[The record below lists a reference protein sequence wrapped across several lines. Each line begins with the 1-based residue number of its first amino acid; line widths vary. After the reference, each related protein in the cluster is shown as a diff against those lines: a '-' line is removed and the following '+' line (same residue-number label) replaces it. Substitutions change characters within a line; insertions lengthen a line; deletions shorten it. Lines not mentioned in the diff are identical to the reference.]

1 MATFNINAVDRR
13 IQYTSTGQTAFNFS
27 FQVNASSELQVYID
41 DTLKTETTHYSVSL
55 NTDGTGTV
63 TFNSATT
70 SGEIIT
76 IIGDQPL
83 SRTTVFQT
91 GQANDP
97 ATLET
102 EFDNVLI
109 RQQQLKEITDRSI
122 QLKVTTPRTVTGS
135 GTSGPLEFPYDATTS
150 NNANRIIKYN
160 SAGTGLETGGTLA
173 NIDALAAV
181 STEIGLLGTSSNITA
196 MGLLGNSTVIADM
209 ALLGTSDVIAD
220 MALLA
225 DADVI
230 ADMNTLA
237 TTDVVA
243 DLNKLATTDIVND
256 LNTLATT
263 DIVNDLNTLATSDI
277 VSDINTLA
285 TSDIVSDLNTLATS
299 DFVSDLNT
307 IATSAN
313 VTAINNVS
321 GSIGNVN
328 TVATNLS
335 SVNSFANQYRIGSS
349 DPTSSL
355 DEGDL
360 FYNSTGNVLKYYN
373 GSAWVSI
380 TSGGITSVAQDTT
393 PQLGGDLDVNGQS
406 IVSASNGNI
415 SITPNGSGKVI
426 LDGLSHPTSDGSNGQ
441 FLKTDGG
448 GNLSFASVTQA
459 SGNELENVVE
469 DTSPQLGGN
478 LDVQANEINTS
489 TTNGNVKLN
498 PNGTGLIE
506 IKGATNA
513 GTIQLNCEN
522 NSHGIK
528 LKSPPHSAAQ
538 SYTLTFP
545 STAPSADKI
554 LQTDGSGNLS
564 FADVSG
570 GTSWQSSVKTANF
583 TAAAGEGYFV
593 DTSGGAFEIDL
604 PGSPSV
610 GDQIE
615 FVDFSRSFASEN
627 LTLDQGSNKFQ
638 GNATSPKPVYDT
650 AGQNIKIVYSGSTQ
664 GWIPLVDDDVSFE
677 TPQSYSINF
686 LVVAG
691 GGGASTGN
699 TGGGGAGGY
708 RTSTQTVSSG
718 VTITAVVGNGG
729 GSAGSVSAGNDSS
742 FSGSGLTT
750 ITSTGGGHGKSGSS
764 QGGSGGSGGGSG
776 YQQGTGG
783 SGNTPAT
790 TPSQGNNGG
799 GGQSGS
805 PYRGGG
811 GGGASQSG
819 VSGPSG
825 GHGGNGTANSITGS
839 SVTYAGG
846 GGASVE
852 HSASAGNAGSG
863 GGGSGNNASGPGGNG
878 TANTG
883 GGGGGCYLPNTPGQG
898 GSGVV
903 ILSVPT
909 SNYSGTTTGS
919 PAISTSGS
927 NTIIKFTGNGSYTA

>member
-1 MATFNINAVDRR
+1 MAIASNKNTPRNT
-13 IQYTSTGQTAFNFS
+13 YTATGGQTEFTIGFEFFKIEDVKVYRNGS
-27 FQVNASSELQVYID
+27 LLTYNASPS
-41 DTLKTETTHYSVSL
+41 SVSQYKI
-55 NTDGTGTV
+55 TGTASASDDAYEFGAGGTV
-63 TFNSATT
+63 TLGAGATADDLIVIIRDIVLERTSDFPTTGAFDITTLNTQLDTITSMLSDIKQQSDRSVKLLDTDTISAT
-70 SGEIIT
+70 IT
-76 IIGDQPL
+76 LPAKATRQDKVL
-83 SRTTVFQT
+83 SFDSNGNAETTVNT
-91 GQANDP
+91 AGL
-97 ATLET
+97 ATLSS
-102 EFDNVLI
+102 
-109 RQQQLKEITDRSI
+109 ITSDITTVAGISSN
-122 QLKVTTPRTVTGS
+122 VTTVAGMNATHIANVS
-135 GTSGPLEFPYDATTS
+135 GKA
-150 NNANRIIKYN
+150 
-160 SAGTGLETGGTLA
+160 
-173 NIDALAAV
+173 
-181 STEIGLLGTSSNITA
+181 TEIGLLGTTD
-196 MGLLGNSTVIADM
+196 VIADM
-209 ALLGTSDVIAD
+209 ALLGTSDVVAD

-225 DADVI
+225 NADVI
-230 ADMNTLA
+230 ADM
-237 TTDVVA
+237 
-243 DLNKLATTDIVND
+243 
-256 LNTLATT
+256 
-263 DIVNDLNTLATSDI
+263 
-277 VSDINTLA
+277 NTLA
-285 TSDIVSDLNTLATS
+285 TSDIVSDLNQLATS
-299 DFVSDLNT
+299 DFVSDLNAVEGIKT
-307 IATSAN
+307 DIT
-313 VTAINNVS
+313 
-321 GSIGNVN
+321 
-328 TVATNLS
+328 TVATNVS
-335 SVNSFANQYRIGSS
+335 SVNSFANQYRVGSS

-380 TSGGITSVAQDTT
+380 TSGGITSLAQDTT

-426 LDGLSHPTSDGSNGQ
+426 LDGLSHPTSDGSAGQ

-448 GNLSFASVTQA
+448 GNLSFATITTDLSA
-459 SGNELENVVE
+459 

-478 LDVQANEINTS
+478 LDVQASEINTS

-570 GTSWQSSVKTANF
+570 GTDWQSSVKTANF
-583 TAAAGEGYFV
+583 TAVAGEGYFV
-593 DTSGGAFEIDL
+593 DTSSSAFEIDL
-604 PGSPSV
+604 PTSPSV

-615 FVDFSRSFASEN
+615 FVDFSRSFASN
-627 LTLDQGSNKFQ
+627 SLTLDQGSVKFQ
-638 GNATSPKPVYDT
+638 GNTSPKPVYTT

-664 GWIPLVDDDVSFE
+664 GWIPLVDDDVTME
-677 TPQSYSINF
+677 TPQNYSVDF

-691 GGGASTGN
+691 GGGSSTGN

-708 RTSTQTVSSG
+708 RTSTQTVDG
-718 VTITAVVGNGG
+718 GTVITVTVGDGG
-729 GSAGSVSAGNDSS
+729 GSAGSVSNGTDSS
-742 FSGSGLTT
+742 FSGTGLTT
-750 ITSTGGGHGKSGSS
+750 ITSTGGGAGRSGSTV
-764 QGGSGGSGGGSG
+764 GNSGGSGGGSG
-776 YQQGTGG
+776 YNTGTGG

-799 GGQSGS
+799 GGQNGS

-811 GGGASQSG
+811 GGGAGSSG
-819 VSGPSG
+819 TSGPSG
-825 GHGGNGTANSITGS
+825 AHGGSGTANSITGS

-846 GGASVE
+846 GGGSAE
-852 HSASAGNAGSG
+852 HSATAGNAGSG
-863 GGGSGNNASGPGGNG
+863 GGGAGGNATQNGGNG

-883 GGGGGCYLPNTPGQG
+883 GGGGGTYLPNTPGQG

-909 SNYSGTTTGS
+909 SNYSSTTSGS
-919 PAISTSGS
+919 PTVTTSGS
-927 NTIIKFTGNGSYTA
+927 NTIIKFTGSGSYTA

>member
-1 MATFNINAVDRR
+1 MTIANNKNTPRNTYTATA
-13 IQYTSTGQTAFNFS
+13 GQTAFTIGFEFFKVEDVKVYRNGS
-27 FQVNASSELQVYID
+27 LLTYNASPS
-41 DTLKTETTHYSVSL
+41 SVSQYKI
-55 NTDGTGTV
+55 TGTASASDDAYEFGAGGTV
-63 TFNSATT
+63 TLGAGATADDSIVIIRDIVLERTSDFPTTGAFDITTLNTQLDTITSMLSDIKQQSDRSVKLLDTDTISATVT
-70 SGEIIT
+70 LPAKATRQDKVLSFDSSGNAE
-76 IIGDQPL
+76 
-83 SRTTVFQT
+83 TTV
-91 GQANDP
+91 
-97 ATLET
+97 
-102 EFDNVLI
+102 
-109 RQQQLKEITDRSI
+109 
-122 QLKVTTPRTVTGS
+122 
-135 GTSGPLEFPYDATTS
+135 
-150 NNANRIIKYN
+150 N
-160 SAGTGLETGGTLA
+160 SAGLATLSSITSDITTVA
-173 NIDALAAV
+173 GISSDVTTVAGINTTHLSNV
-181 STEIGLLGTSSNITA
+181 SGKTTEIGLLGTTD
-196 MGLLGNSTVIADM
+196 VIADM
-209 ALLGTSDVIAD
+209 ALLGTADVVAD

-225 DADVI
+225 NADVI
-230 ADMNTLA
+230 SDM
-237 TTDVVA
+237 
-243 DLNKLATTDIVND
+243 
-256 LNTLATT
+256 
-263 DIVNDLNTLATSDI
+263 
-277 VSDINTLA
+277 NTLA
-285 TSDIVSDLNTLATS
+285 TSDIVSDLNQLATS
-299 DFVSDLNT
+299 DFVSDLNAVEGIKT
-307 IATSAN
+307 DITTVA
-313 VTAINNVS
+313 NNV
-321 GSIGNVN
+321 
-328 TVATNLS
+328 S

-349 DPTSSL
+349 DPTTSL

-393 PQLGGDLDVNGQS
+393 PQLGGNLDVNGQS

-426 LDGLSHPTSDGSNGQ
+426 VDGLSHPTSDGSAGQ

-448 GNLSFASVTQA
+448 GNLSFATITTDLSA
-459 SGNELENVVE
+459 
-469 DTSPQLGGN
+469 DTTPQLGGN
-478 LDVQANEINTS
+478 LDVQTNEINTS

-583 TAAAGEGYFV
+583 TATAGEGYFV

-604 PGSPSV
+604 PSSPSV

-615 FVDFSRSFASEN
+615 FVDFSRSFASNN
-627 LTLDQGSNKFQ
+627 LTLDQGSVKFQ

-650 AGQNIKIVYSGSTQ
+650 DGQNIKIVYSGSTQ
-664 GWIPLVDDDVSFE
+664 GWIPLVDDDVTME
-677 TPQSYSINF
+677 TPQNYSIDF

-691 GGGASTGN
+691 GGGTSTGN

-708 RTSTQTVSSG
+708 RTSTQTANGG
-718 VTITAVVGNGG
+718 VVITVTVGDGG
-729 GSAGSVSAGNDSS
+729 GSAGSVSNGNDSS
-742 FSGSGLTT
+742 ISGTGLTT
-750 ITSTGGGHGKSGSS
+750 ITSTGGGAGKAGSTI
-764 QGGSGGSGGGSG
+764 GGSGGSGGGSG
-776 YQQGTGG
+776 YAQGTGG
-783 SGNTPAT
+783 PGNTPST
-790 TPSQGNNGG
+790 TPSQGSNGA

-811 GGGASQSG
+811 GGGHSQNG
-819 VSGPSG
+819 TSGPSG

-863 GGGSGNNASGPGGNG
+863 GGGAGGNASQDGGNG

-883 GGGGGCYLPNTPGQG
+883 GGGGGAYLPRTPGQG
-898 GSGVV
+898 GKGVV
-903 ILSVPT
+903 ILSVP
-909 SNYSGTTTGS
+909 SANYSGTTSGS
-919 PAISTSGS
+919 PTVTTSGS
-927 NTIIKFTGNGSYTA
+927 NKIIKFTGSGSYTT

>member
-13 IQYTSTGQTAFNFS
+13 IQYTSTGQTAFNFN

-150 NNANRIIKYN
+150 NNADRIIKYN
-160 SAGTGLETGGTLA
+160 SAGTGLETGGTVA

-181 STEIGLLGTSSNITA
+181 STEISLLGTSSNITA

-237 TTDVVA
+237 TTD
-243 DLNKLATTDIVND
+243 IVSD

-263 DIVNDLNTLATSDI
+263 DIVSDLNTLATSDIVSDLNTLATSDI

-335 SVNSFANQYRIGSS
+335 SVNNFADQYRVGSS

-426 LDGLSHPTSDGSNGQ
+426 LDGLSHPTSDGSAGQ

-448 GNLSFASVTQA
+448 GNLSFATITTDLSA
-459 SGNELENVVE
+459 

-570 GTSWQSSVKTANF
+570 GTDWQSSVKTANF

-615 FVDFSRSFASEN
+615 FVDFSRSFASN
-627 LTLDQGSNKFQ
+627 SLTLDQGSVKFQ
-638 GNATSPKPVYDT
+638 GNTSPKPVYTT

-664 GWIPLVDDDVSFE
+664 GWIPLVDDDVTME
-677 TPQSYSINF
+677 TPQNYSIDF

-691 GGGASTGN
+691 GGGSSTGN

-708 RTSTQTVSSG
+708 RTSTQTVDG
-718 VTITAVVGNGG
+718 GTVITVTVGDGG
-729 GSAGSVSAGNDSS
+729 GSAGSVSNGTDSS
-742 FSGSGLTT
+742 FSGTGLTT
-750 ITSTGGGHGKSGSS
+750 ITSTGGGAGRSGSTV
-764 QGGSGGSGGGSG
+764 GNSGGSGGGSG
-776 YQQGTGG
+776 YNTGTGG

-799 GGQSGS
+799 GGQNGS

-811 GGGASQSG
+811 GGGAGSSG
-819 VSGPSG
+819 TSGPSG
-825 GHGGNGTANSITGS
+825 AHGGSGTANSITGS

-846 GGASVE
+846 GGGSAE
-852 HSASAGNAGSG
+852 HSATAGNAGSG
-863 GGGSGNNASGPGGNG
+863 GGGAGGNATQNGGNG

-883 GGGGGCYLPNTPGQG
+883 GGGGGTYLPNTPGQG

-909 SNYSGTTTGS
+909 SNYSSTTSGS
-919 PAISTSGS
+919 PTVTTSGS
-927 NTIIKFTGNGSYTA
+927 NTIIKFTGSGSYTA

>member
-1 MATFNINAVDRR
+1 MTI
-13 IQYTSTGQTAFNFS
+13 
-27 FQVNASSELQVYID
+27 
-41 DTLKTETTHYSVSL
+41 SL
-55 NTDGTGTV
+55 NTPRNTYTATAGQTDFTIGFEFFAVADVKAYKNGTLLTYNASPTTNSQYNLIGTASSSDDAYEFGGGGTLKLGGGGASANDIIVIIRDIAITRTSDFSSTGTLDV
-63 TFNSATT
+63 KSINTQLDQLTA
-70 SGEIIT
+70 IV
-76 IIGDQPL
+76 GDL
-83 SRTTVFQT
+83 K
-91 GQANDP
+91 GQ
-97 ATLET
+97 
-102 EFDNVLI
+102 
-109 RQQQLKEITDRSI
+109 TDRSVKLLDTDTVSATI
-122 QLKVTTPRTVTGS
+122 TLPAKATRQDKVLSFDSNGNAETTVNTAGLATLSSITSDITTVAGISSNVTTVAGMNATHIANVS
-135 GTSGPLEFPYDATTS
+135 GKA
-150 NNANRIIKYN
+150 
-160 SAGTGLETGGTLA
+160 
-173 NIDALAAV
+173 
-181 STEIGLLGTSSNITA
+181 TEIGLLGTTD
-196 MGLLGNSTVIADM
+196 VIADM
-209 ALLGTSDVIAD
+209 ALLGTSDVVAD

-225 DADVI
+225 NADVI
-230 ADMNTLA
+230 ADM
-237 TTDVVA
+237 
-243 DLNKLATTDIVND
+243 
-256 LNTLATT
+256 
-263 DIVNDLNTLATSDI
+263 
-277 VSDINTLA
+277 NTLA
-285 TSDIVSDLNTLATS
+285 TSDIVSDLNQLATS
-299 DFVSDLNT
+299 DFVSDLNAVEGIKT
-307 IATSAN
+307 DIT
-313 VTAINNVS
+313 
-321 GSIGNVN
+321 
-328 TVATNLS
+328 TVATNVS
-335 SVNSFANQYRIGSS
+335 SVNSFANQYRVGSS

-380 TSGGITSVAQDTT
+380 TSGGITSLAQDTT

-426 LDGLSHPTSDGSNGQ
+426 LDGLSHPTSDGSAGQ

-564 FADVSG
+564 FAEVSG

-604 PGSPSV
+604 PSSPSV

-615 FVDFSRSFASEN
+615 FVDFSRSFGSN
-627 LTLDQGSNKFQ
+627 SLTLDQGSVKFQ
-638 GNATSPKPVYDT
+638 GNTSPKPIYT
-650 AGQNIKIVYSGSTQ
+650 TTGQNIKIVYSGSTQ
-664 GWIPLVDDDVSFE
+664 GWIPLVDDDVTME
-677 TPQSYSINF
+677 TPQNYQIDF

-691 GGGASTGN
+691 GGGSSTGN

-708 RTSTQTVSSG
+708 RTSSQTVDG
-718 VTITAVVGNGG
+718 GTVITVTVGDGG
-729 GSAGSVSAGNDSS
+729 GSAGSVSNGTDSS
-742 FSGSGLTT
+742 FSGTGLTT
-750 ITSTGGGHGKSGSS
+750 ITSTGGGAGRSGSTV
-764 QGGSGGSGGGSG
+764 GNSGGSGGGSG
-776 YQQGTGG
+776 YNQGSGG

-790 TPSQGNNGG
+790 TPSQGNDGG
-799 GGQSGS
+799 GGQNGS

-811 GGGASQSG
+811 GGGAGSSG
-819 VSGPSG
+819 TSGPSG
-825 GHGGNGTANSITGS
+825 AHGGSGTVNSITGS

-846 GGASVE
+846 GGGSAE
-852 HSASAGNAGSG
+852 HSATAGNAGSG
-863 GGGSGNNASGPGGNG
+863 GGGAGGNANQNGGNG

-883 GGGGGCYLPNTPGQG
+883 GGGGGTYLPNTPGQG

-909 SNYSGTTTGS
+909 SNYSGTTSGS
-919 PAISTSGS
+919 PTVTTSGS
-927 NTIIKFTGNGSYTA
+927 QKIIKFTGSGSYTA

>member
-1 MATFNINAVDRR
+1 MTIANNKNTPRNTYTATA
-13 IQYTSTGQTAFNFS
+13 GQTAFTIGFEFFKVEDVKVYRNGS
-27 FQVNASSELQVYID
+27 LLTYNASPS
-41 DTLKTETTHYSVSL
+41 SVSQYKI
-55 NTDGTGTV
+55 TGTASASDDAYEFGAGGTV
-63 TFNSATT
+63 TLGAGATADDSIVIIRDIVLERTSDFPTTGAFDITTLNTQLDTITSMLSDIKQQSDRSVKLLDTDTISATVT
-70 SGEIIT
+70 LPAKATRQDKVLSFDSSGNAE
-76 IIGDQPL
+76 
-83 SRTTVFQT
+83 TTV
-91 GQANDP
+91 
-97 ATLET
+97 
-102 EFDNVLI
+102 
-109 RQQQLKEITDRSI
+109 
-122 QLKVTTPRTVTGS
+122 
-135 GTSGPLEFPYDATTS
+135 
-150 NNANRIIKYN
+150 N
-160 SAGTGLETGGTLA
+160 SAGLATLSSITSDITTVA
-173 NIDALAAV
+173 GISSDVTTVAGINTTHLSNV
-181 STEIGLLGTSSNITA
+181 SGKTTEIGLLGTTD
-196 MGLLGNSTVIADM
+196 VIADM
-209 ALLGTSDVIAD
+209 ALLGTADVVAD

-230 ADMNTLA
+230 SDM
-237 TTDVVA
+237 
-243 DLNKLATTDIVND
+243 
-256 LNTLATT
+256 
-263 DIVNDLNTLATSDI
+263 
-277 VSDINTLA
+277 NTLA
-285 TSDIVSDLNTLATS
+285 TSDIVSDLNQLATS
-299 DFVSDLNT
+299 DFVSDLNAVEGIKT
-307 IATSAN
+307 DITTVA
-313 VTAINNVS
+313 NNV
-321 GSIGNVN
+321 
-328 TVATNLS
+328 S

-349 DPTSSL
+349 DPTTSL

-393 PQLGGDLDVNGQS
+393 PQLGGNLDVNGQS

-426 LDGLSHPTSDGSNGQ
+426 VDGLSHPTSDGSAGQ

-448 GNLSFASVTQA
+448 GNLSFATITTDLSA
-459 SGNELENVVE
+459 
-469 DTSPQLGGN
+469 DTTPQLGGN
-478 LDVQANEINTS
+478 LDVQTNEINTS

-583 TAAAGEGYFV
+583 TATAGEGYFV

-604 PGSPSV
+604 PSSPSV

-615 FVDFSRSFASEN
+615 FVDFSRSFASNN
-627 LTLDQGSNKFQ
+627 LTLDQGSVKFQ

-650 AGQNIKIVYSGSTQ
+650 DGQNIKIVYSGSTQ
-664 GWIPLVDDDVSFE
+664 GWIPLVDDDVTME
-677 TPQSYSINF
+677 TPQNYSIDF

-691 GGGASTGN
+691 GGGTSTGN

-708 RTSTQTVSSG
+708 RTSTQTANGG
-718 VTITAVVGNGG
+718 VVITVTVGDGG
-729 GSAGSVSAGNDSS
+729 GSAGSVSNGNDSS
-742 FSGSGLTT
+742 ISGTGLTT
-750 ITSTGGGHGKSGSS
+750 ITSTGGGAGKAGSTI
-764 QGGSGGSGGGSG
+764 GGSGGSGGGSG
-776 YQQGTGG
+776 YAQGTGG
-783 SGNTPAT
+783 PGNTPST
-790 TPSQGNNGG
+790 TPSQGSNGA

-811 GGGASQSG
+811 GGGHSQNG
-819 VSGPSG
+819 TSGPSG

-863 GGGSGNNASGPGGNG
+863 GGGAGGNASQDGGNG

-883 GGGGGCYLPNTPGQG
+883 GGGGGAYLPRTPGQG
-898 GSGVV
+898 GKGVV
-903 ILSVPT
+903 ILSVP
-909 SNYSGTTTGS
+909 SANYSGTTSGS
-919 PAISTSGS
+919 PTVTDSGS
-927 NTIIKFTGNGSYTA
+927 NKIIKFTGSGSYTT

>member
-1 MATFNINAVDRR
+1 MTIANNKNTPRNTYTATA
-13 IQYTSTGQTAFNFS
+13 GQTAFTIGFEFFKVEDVKVYRNGS
-27 FQVNASSELQVYID
+27 LLTYNASPS
-41 DTLKTETTHYSVSL
+41 SVSQYKI
-55 NTDGTGTV
+55 TGTASASDDAYEFGAGGTV
-63 TFNSATT
+63 TLGAGATADDSIVIIRDILLERTSDFPTTGAFDITTLNTQLDTITSMLSDIKQQSDRSVKLLDTDTISATVT
-70 SGEIIT
+70 LPAKATRQDKVLSFDSSGNAE
-76 IIGDQPL
+76 
-83 SRTTVFQT
+83 TTV
-91 GQANDP
+91 
-97 ATLET
+97 
-102 EFDNVLI
+102 
-109 RQQQLKEITDRSI
+109 
-122 QLKVTTPRTVTGS
+122 
-135 GTSGPLEFPYDATTS
+135 
-150 NNANRIIKYN
+150 N
-160 SAGTGLETGGTLA
+160 SAGLATLSSITSDITTVA
-173 NIDALAAV
+173 GISSDVTTVAGINTTHLSNV
-181 STEIGLLGTSSNITA
+181 SGKTTEIGLLGTTD
-196 MGLLGNSTVIADM
+196 VIADM
-209 ALLGTSDVIAD
+209 ALLGTADVVAD

-230 ADMNTLA
+230 SDM
-237 TTDVVA
+237 
-243 DLNKLATTDIVND
+243 
-256 LNTLATT
+256 
-263 DIVNDLNTLATSDI
+263 
-277 VSDINTLA
+277 NTLA
-285 TSDIVSDLNTLATS
+285 TSDIVSDLNQLATS
-299 DFVSDLNT
+299 DFVSDLNAVEGIKT
-307 IATSAN
+307 DITTVA
-313 VTAINNVS
+313 NNV
-321 GSIGNVN
+321 
-328 TVATNLS
+328 S

-349 DPTSSL
+349 DPTTSL

-393 PQLGGDLDVNGQS
+393 PQLGGNLDVNGQS

-426 LDGLSHPTSDGSNGQ
+426 VDGLSHPTSDGSAGQ

-448 GNLSFASVTQA
+448 GNLSFATITTDLSA
-459 SGNELENVVE
+459 
-469 DTSPQLGGN
+469 DTTPQLGGN
-478 LDVQANEINTS
+478 LDVQTNEINTS

-583 TAAAGEGYFV
+583 TATAGEGYFV

-604 PGSPSV
+604 PSSPSV

-615 FVDFSRSFASEN
+615 FVDFSRSFASNN
-627 LTLDQGSNKFQ
+627 LTLDQGSVKFQ

-650 AGQNIKIVYSGSTQ
+650 DGQNIKIVYSGSTQ
-664 GWIPLVDDDVSFE
+664 GWIPLVDDDVTME
-677 TPQSYSINF
+677 TPQNYSIDF

-691 GGGASTGN
+691 GGGTSTGN

-708 RTSTQTVSSG
+708 RTSTQTANGG
-718 VTITAVVGNGG
+718 VVITVTVGDGG
-729 GSAGSVSAGNDSS
+729 GSAGSVSNGNDSS
-742 FSGSGLTT
+742 ISGTGLTT
-750 ITSTGGGHGKSGSS
+750 ITSTGGGAGKAGSTI
-764 QGGSGGSGGGSG
+764 GGSGGSGGGSG
-776 YQQGTGG
+776 YAQGTGG
-783 SGNTPAT
+783 PGNTPST
-790 TPSQGNNGG
+790 TPSQGSNGA

-811 GGGASQSG
+811 GGGHSQNG
-819 VSGPSG
+819 TSGPSG

-863 GGGSGNNASGPGGNG
+863 GGGAGGNASQDGGNG

-883 GGGGGCYLPNTPGQG
+883 GGGGGAYLPRTPGQG
-898 GSGVV
+898 GKGVV
-903 ILSVPT
+903 ILSVP
-909 SNYSGTTTGS
+909 SANYSGTTSGS
-919 PAISTSGS
+919 PTVTDSGS
-927 NTIIKFTGNGSYTA
+927 NKIIKFTGSGSYTT

>member
-1 MATFNINAVDRR
+1 MAIASNKNTPRNT
-13 IQYTSTGQTAFNFS
+13 YTATGGQTEFTIGFEFFKIEDVKVYRNGS
-27 FQVNASSELQVYID
+27 LLTYNASPS
-41 DTLKTETTHYSVSL
+41 SVSQYKI
-55 NTDGTGTV
+55 TGTASASDDAYEFGAGGTV
-63 TFNSATT
+63 TLGAGATADDLIVIIRDIVLERTSDFPTTGAFDITTLNTQLDTITSMLSDIKQQSDRSVKLLDTDTISAT
-70 SGEIIT
+70 IT
-76 IIGDQPL
+76 LPAKATRQDKVL
-83 SRTTVFQT
+83 SFDSNGNAETTVNT
-91 GQANDP
+91 AGL
-97 ATLET
+97 ATLSS
-102 EFDNVLI
+102 
-109 RQQQLKEITDRSI
+109 ITSDITTVAGISSN
-122 QLKVTTPRTVTGS
+122 VTTVAGMNATHIANVS
-135 GTSGPLEFPYDATTS
+135 GKA
-150 NNANRIIKYN
+150 
-160 SAGTGLETGGTLA
+160 
-173 NIDALAAV
+173 
-181 STEIGLLGTSSNITA
+181 TEIGLLGTTD
-196 MGLLGNSTVIADM
+196 VIADM
-209 ALLGTSDVIAD
+209 ALLGTSDVVAD

-225 DADVI
+225 NADVI
-230 ADMNTLA
+230 ADM
-237 TTDVVA
+237 
-243 DLNKLATTDIVND
+243 
-256 LNTLATT
+256 
-263 DIVNDLNTLATSDI
+263 
-277 VSDINTLA
+277 NTLA
-285 TSDIVSDLNTLATS
+285 TSDIVSDLNQLATS
-299 DFVSDLNT
+299 DFVSDLNAVEGIKT
-307 IATSAN
+307 DIT
-313 VTAINNVS
+313 
-321 GSIGNVN
+321 
-328 TVATNLS
+328 TVATNVS
-335 SVNSFANQYRIGSS
+335 SVNSFANQYRVGSS

-380 TSGGITSVAQDTT
+380 TSGGITSLAQDTT

-426 LDGLSHPTSDGSNGQ
+426 LDGLSHPTSDGSAGQ

-448 GNLSFASVTQA
+448 GNLSFATITTDLSA
-459 SGNELENVVE
+459 

-478 LDVQANEINTS
+478 LDVQASEINTS

-570 GTSWQSSVKTANF
+570 GTDWQSSVKTANF
-583 TAAAGEGYFV
+583 TAVAGEGYFV
-593 DTSGGAFEIDL
+593 DTSSSAFEIDL
-604 PGSPSV
+604 PTSPSV

-615 FVDFSRSFASEN
+615 FVDFSRSFASN
-627 LTLDQGSNKFQ
+627 SLTLDQGSVKFQ
-638 GNATSPKPVYDT
+638 GNTSPKPVYTT

-664 GWIPLVDDDVSFE
+664 GWIPLVDDDVTME
-677 TPQSYSINF
+677 TPQNYSVDF

-691 GGGASTGN
+691 GGGSSTGN

-708 RTSTQTVSSG
+708 RTSTQTVDG
-718 VTITAVVGNGG
+718 GTVITVTVGDGG
-729 GSAGSVSAGNDSS
+729 GSAGSVSNGTDSS
-742 FSGSGLTT
+742 FSGTGLTT
-750 ITSTGGGHGKSGSS
+750 ITSTGGGAGRSGSTV
-764 QGGSGGSGGGSG
+764 GNSGGSGGGSG
-776 YQQGTGG
+776 YNTGTGG

-799 GGQSGS
+799 GGQNGS

-811 GGGASQSG
+811 GGGA
-819 VSGPSG
+819 
-825 GHGGNGTANSITGS
+825 GGNATQN
-839 SVTYAGG
+839 
-846 GGASVE
+846 
-852 HSASAGNAGSG
+852 
-863 GGGSGNNASGPGGNG
+863 GGNG

-883 GGGGGCYLPNTPGQG
+883 GGGGGTYLPNTPGQG

-909 SNYSGTTTGS
+909 SNYSSTTSGS
-919 PAISTSGS
+919 PTVTTSGS
-927 NTIIKFTGNGSYTA
+927 NTIIKFTGSGSYTA

>member
-1 MATFNINAVDRR
+1 MTIASNKNTPRNTYTATG
-13 IQYTSTGQTAFNFS
+13 GQTAFTIGFEFFKVEDVKVYRNGS
-27 FQVNASSELQVYID
+27 LLTYNASPS
-41 DTLKTETTHYSVSL
+41 SVSQYKI
-55 NTDGTGTV
+55 TGTASASDDAYEFGAGGTV
-63 TFNSATT
+63 TLGAGATADDSIVIIRDIVLERTSDFPTTGAFDITTLNTQLDTITSMLSDIKQQSDRSVKLLDTDTISATVT
-70 SGEIIT
+70 LPAKATRQDKVLSFDSSGNAE
-76 IIGDQPL
+76 
-83 SRTTVFQT
+83 TTV
-91 GQANDP
+91 
-97 ATLET
+97 
-102 EFDNVLI
+102 
-109 RQQQLKEITDRSI
+109 
-122 QLKVTTPRTVTGS
+122 
-135 GTSGPLEFPYDATTS
+135 
-150 NNANRIIKYN
+150 N
-160 SAGTGLETGGTLA
+160 SAGLATLSSITSDITTVA
-173 NIDALAAV
+173 GISSDVTTVAGINTTHLSNV
-181 STEIGLLGTSSNITA
+181 SGKTTEIGLLGTTD
-196 MGLLGNSTVIADM
+196 VIADM
-209 ALLGTSDVIAD
+209 ALLGTADVVAD

-230 ADMNTLA
+230 SDM
-237 TTDVVA
+237 
-243 DLNKLATTDIVND
+243 
-256 LNTLATT
+256 
-263 DIVNDLNTLATSDI
+263 
-277 VSDINTLA
+277 NTLA
-285 TSDIVSDLNTLATS
+285 TSDIVSDLNQLATS
-299 DFVSDLNT
+299 DFVSDLNAVEGIKT
-307 IATSAN
+307 DITTVA
-313 VTAINNVS
+313 NNV
-321 GSIGNVN
+321 
-328 TVATNLS
+328 S

-349 DPTSSL
+349 DPTTSL

-393 PQLGGDLDVNGQS
+393 PQLGGNLDVNGQS

-426 LDGLSHPTSDGSNGQ
+426 VDGLSHPTSDGSAGQ

-448 GNLSFASVTQA
+448 GNLSFATITTDLSA
-459 SGNELENVVE
+459 
-469 DTSPQLGGN
+469 DTTPQLGGN
-478 LDVQANEINTS
+478 LDVQTNEINTS

-583 TAAAGEGYFV
+583 TATAGEGYFV

-604 PGSPSV
+604 PSSPSV

-615 FVDFSRSFASEN
+615 FVDFSRSFASNN
-627 LTLDQGSNKFQ
+627 LTLDQGSVKFQ

-650 AGQNIKIVYSGSTQ
+650 DGQNIKIVYSGSTQ
-664 GWIPLVDDDVSFE
+664 GWIPLVDDDVTME
-677 TPQSYSINF
+677 TPQNYSIDF

-691 GGGASTGN
+691 GGGTSTGN

-708 RTSTQTVSSG
+708 RTSTQTANGG
-718 VTITAVVGNGG
+718 VVITVTVGDGG
-729 GSAGSVSAGNDSS
+729 GSAGSVSNGNDSS
-742 FSGSGLTT
+742 ISGTGLTT
-750 ITSTGGGHGKSGSS
+750 ITSTGGGAGKAGSTI
-764 QGGSGGSGGGSG
+764 GGSGGSGGGSG
-776 YQQGTGG
+776 YAQGTGG
-783 SGNTPAT
+783 PGNTPST
-790 TPSQGNNGG
+790 TPSQGSNGA

-811 GGGASQSG
+811 GGGHSQNG
-819 VSGPSG
+819 TSGPSG

-863 GGGSGNNASGPGGNG
+863 GGGAGGNASQDGGNG

-883 GGGGGCYLPNTPGQG
+883 GGGGGAYLPRTPGQG
-898 GSGVV
+898 GKGVV
-903 ILSVPT
+903 ILSVP
-909 SNYSGTTTGS
+909 SANYSGTTSGS
-919 PAISTSGS
+919 PTVTTSGS
-927 NTIIKFTGNGSYTA
+927 NKIIKFTGSGSYTT